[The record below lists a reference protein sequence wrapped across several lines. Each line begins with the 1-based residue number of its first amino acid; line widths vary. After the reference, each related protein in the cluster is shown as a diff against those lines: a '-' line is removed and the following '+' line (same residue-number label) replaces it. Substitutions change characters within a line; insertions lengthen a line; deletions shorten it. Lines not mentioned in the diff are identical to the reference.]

1 MQAVHTVAI
10 IAVSIV
16 LMSAA
21 DVSRAEKSAD
31 LTPDRARIIVAPLY
45 EALNEPSKKD
55 ITSLLNE
62 ATNDDYQ
69 SCSNNEECIDR
80 SKLSG
85 AFRYL
90 GEVVP
95 DLHWAIKEVIT
106 SGDRIII
113 RGEATG
119 TPVLDFFGVKPT
131 GRSFKT
137 MSIDTF
143 TVKDGKLSR
152 AYHIE
157 NWTAAI
163 KQLGAP
169 S

>member
-1 MQAVHTVAI
+1 MQAVHTVAA
-10 IAVSIV
+10 IAVSIAM
-16 LMSAA
+16 MSAA
-21 DVSRAEKSAD
+21 GPSRAQTAAD
-31 LTPDRARIIVAPLY
+31 LTPDRARMIVAPLY

-55 ITSLLNE
+55 IVALLNE
-62 ATNDDYQ
+62 ATNADYQ
-69 SCSNNEECIDR
+69 SCSGNEECVDR

-85 AFRYL
+85 AFKYL
-90 GEVVP
+90 GEVIP
-95 DLHWAIKEVIT
+95 DLHWIIEEVIT
-106 SGDRIII
+106 SGDRIIV

-131 GRSFKT
+131 GRSFRT

-157 NWTAAI
+157 NWTAAM

-169 S
+169 F

>member
-1 MQAVHTVAI
+1 MQATHTVAV
-10 IAVSIV
+10 IAVSIAV
-16 LMSAA
+16 MSAA
-21 DVSRAEKSAD
+21 GVPRAETAAD
-31 LTPDRARIIVAPLY
+31 LTPDRARMIVAPLY

-55 ITSLLNE
+55 VTSLLNE
-62 ATNDDYQ
+62 ATNADYQ
-69 SCSNNEECIDR
+69 SCSVNEECVDR

-90 GEVVP
+90 GQVIP
-95 DLHWAIKEVIT
+95 DLHWTIEEVIT
-106 SGDRIII
+106 SGDRIIV

-131 GRSFKT
+131 GRSFRT

-143 TVKDGKLSR
+143 TVKNGRLSR
-152 AYHIE
+152 AYHVE
-157 NWTAAI
+157 NWTAAM

-169 S
+169 F